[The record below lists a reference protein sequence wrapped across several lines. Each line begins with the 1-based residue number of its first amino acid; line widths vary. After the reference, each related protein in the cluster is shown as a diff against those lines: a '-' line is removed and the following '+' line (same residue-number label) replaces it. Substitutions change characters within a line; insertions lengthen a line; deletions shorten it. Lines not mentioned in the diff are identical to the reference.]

1 MGFSW
6 ELVAVGLLVA
16 AAGAWAVRSLVR
28 AMKKPGG
35 CSSCAVSG
43 SCPAV
48 KGSDGGSCAEDA
60 EGESSRR
67 GVALH

>member
-28 AMKKPGG
+28 SMRKPGG
-35 CSSCAVSG
+35 CSSCAGSG

-48 KGSDGGSCAEDA
+48 KGS
-60 EGESSRR
+60 
-67 GVALH
+67 